1 MVQLLDEDIRTREV
15 LDWNGTHLF
24 HYSMSSCSQKTRI
37 FLNLKGVPWSS
48 HIVDLSTQ
56 QNWTPWF
63 LGISPRGLVPVLVL
77 DGAVHIESND
87 IMRVLERRHPE
98 PCLIPDALESEI
110 DKRLHEEDDLHLD
123 LRNLSFRFVHGR
135 TGSTKTSADLE
146 AYRTGGTGT
155 VRGEPDE
162 GKDIELAYYERLARE
177 GLTDAACKRSA
188 LKFRVMFDK
197 FDARLSD
204 APYLLGDALTVID
217 IAWFVYAYRLVL
229 GGYPLARLHPRVDD
243 WYERLCARPEFYE
256 EVVPSPAL
264 RDKVEENRCRQ
275 EREGATIQA
284 VAGLKV

>member
-1 MVQLLDEDIRTREV
+1 MVQLLNDDIRSREI
-15 LDWNGTHLF
+15 LDWDGTHLF
-24 HYSMSSCSQKTRI
+24 HYPMSSCSQKTRI
-37 FLNLKGVPWSS
+37 FLNLKGVPWAS
-48 HIVDLSTQ
+48 HIVDLSTH

-87 IMRVLERRHPE
+87 ILAVLEKRYPE
-98 PCLIPDALESEI
+98 PCLIPEALQSEI
-110 DKRLHEEDDLHLD
+110 GERLQEEDDLHLD
-123 LRNLSFRFVHGR
+123 LRNLSFRFVLGR

-146 AYRTGGTGT
+146 AYRGDGTGT

-177 GLTDAACKRSA
+177 GLSDAACKHSA
-188 LKFRVMFDK
+188 LKFRAAFDE
-197 FDARLSD
+197 FDASLSS
-204 APYLLGDALTVID
+204 APYLLGDALTVLD

-243 WYERLCARPEFYE
+243 WYQRLRARPEFYQ

-264 RDKVEENRCRQ
+264 GDKIEENRRRQ
-275 EREGATIQA
+275 ERDGTTMGA
-284 VAGLKV
+284 VAGLEL